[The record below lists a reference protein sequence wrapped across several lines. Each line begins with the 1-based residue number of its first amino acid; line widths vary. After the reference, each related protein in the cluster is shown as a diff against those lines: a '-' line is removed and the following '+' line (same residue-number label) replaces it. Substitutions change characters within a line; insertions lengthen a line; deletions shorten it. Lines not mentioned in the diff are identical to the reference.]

1 MQKAIPCAVTI
12 AGSDSGGGAGIQADL
27 KAFAAHG
34 VHGASVVTCLTAQ
47 NPQEVLGI
55 EPCSPRVLRLQLEA
69 VFNGLRP
76 AAAKIG
82 MLYSAASVNVVASFL
97 KNRELPLVVDPVLVS
112 TSGTPLLQSAGVRAL
127 CEKLLP
133 MASVIMPN
141 LHEAGI
147 LAGETP
153 NSVQGMRQVAR
164 VLHQRFGCAVLVK
177 GGHLRGLKEA
187 VDIYYDSKQELL
199 LRAPYVRGVRTHGTG
214 CTYSAAVTAWL
225 ARGLALPLSSTA
237 CERVCDASHRAQP
250 QNGGTVGSWVPRPER
265 FRFEAPALIS
275 GVDGNRLEVY
285 WAGGCLFC

>member
-27 KAFAAHG
+27 KTFAAHG

-47 NPQEVLGI
+47 NPQRVLGI
-55 EPCSPRVLRLQLEA
+55 ESCSARVLRLQLEA

-76 AAAKIG
+76 AAAKTG
-82 MLYSAASVNVVASFL
+82 MLHSAASVSVVATFL
-97 KNRELPLVVDPVLVS
+97 QNRELPLVVDPVLVS
-112 TSGTPLLQSAGVRAL
+112 TSGMALLQPAGVRAL

-133 MASVIMPN
+133 IASLIMPN

-147 LAGETP
+147 LASQTP
-153 NSVQGMRQVAR
+153 SSVEGMRQVAR
-164 VLHQRFGCAVLVK
+164 ILHRRFGCAVLVK

-187 VDIYYDSKQELL
+187 VDIYYDNKQELL

-225 ARGLALPLSSTA
+225 ARGSALPLAVQRAKEYVTQAIALSRKTA
-237 CERVCDASHRAQP
+237 GQWVL
-250 QNGGTVGSWVPRPER
+250 GSPSLKGADSKHP
-265 FRFEAPALIS
+265 P
-275 GVDGNRLEVY
+275 
-285 WAGGCLFC
+285 